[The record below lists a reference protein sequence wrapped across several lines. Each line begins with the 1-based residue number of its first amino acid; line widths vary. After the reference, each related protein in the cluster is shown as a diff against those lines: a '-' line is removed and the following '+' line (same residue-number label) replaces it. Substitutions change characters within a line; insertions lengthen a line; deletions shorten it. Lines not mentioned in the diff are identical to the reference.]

1 MSDDR
6 KYIAPIF
13 GGAFAGATIA
23 IGLDFW
29 FNLKEKGLIIGIV
42 VGIAVYIYL
51 GKRSK
56 TF

>member
-13 GGAFAGATIA
+13 GGAFVVATIA
-23 IGLDFW
+23 IGLDFC
-29 FNLKEKGLIIGIV
+29 FNFKEKGLIIGIV
-42 VGIAVYIYL
+42 VGLAVYIYL